1 MSRILALLLLTACT
15 SQGPHPRAVLTR
27 AQLDAEDLPILLVE
41 LPELKVAATLAP
53 SGRNKDVETW
63 ASGDQASLSFR
74 RGVLVA
80 TRGLGSDLMSSDVA
94 GTLTMLG
101 TGRDD
106 YYLRLNTRLDG
117 EYQTKF
123 QAFQC
128 RRVTALPERITI
140 FERRHNTTRIE
151 ETCVTPGRT
160 VTNIY
165 WAGQDG
171 FLWKTRQWVSDH
183 AGYLWTEQLVR

>member
-15 SQGPHPRAVLTR
+15 SQGPDPRAVLTR

-53 SGRNKDVETW
+53 SGRNKDVQTW

-101 TGRDD
+101 ARHDD
-106 YYLRLNTRLDG
+106 YYPRLNTRLDG
-117 EYQTKF
+117 EYQTEF

-140 FERRHNTTRIE
+140 FERLHNTTRIE
-151 ETCVTPGRT
+151 ETCMTPGRT